1 MKLSDLTK
9 ITLNI
14 KMVTE
19 DMIDNLFRYE
29 NNPEYRKYI

>member
-19 DMIDNLFRYE
+19 DMIDNLFRYD
-29 NNPEYRKYI
+29 NNP